1 MLTSS
6 LRQSNKTGMTH
17 SLLATA
23 QFGFR
28 KNYQPGYYN
37 MRFKP
42 SQGRDG
48 NYIATNAPYHG
59 PDGAE
64 PVSISAPTSF
74 MLSFSFLTTL
84 THADQNGARP
94 KQGKLRD
101 EHDQH

>member
-1 MLTSS
+1 MLTTS
-6 LRQSNKTGMTH
+6 LRQGKTATH

-42 SQGRDG
+42 SQGIDN

-64 PVSISAPTSF
+64 PVSSIYPNA
-74 MLSFSFLTTL
+74 
-84 THADQNGARP
+84 NGA
-94 KQGKLRD
+94 
-101 EHDQH
+101 HSHS

>member
-1 MLTSS
+1 MLNST
-6 LRQSNKTGMTH
+6 LRQAQKTH
-17 SLLATA
+17 SLMAMA

-42 SQGRDG
+42 SDGRDG

-64 PVSISAPTSF
+64 PVSHLITNI
-74 MLSFSFLTTL
+74 
-84 THADQNGARP
+84 HN
-94 KQGKLRD
+94 
-101 EHDQH
+101 